1 MSTTLKNAKL
11 QQLHAILAKKGLMD
25 EKATMVQAISDG
37 AHTSSKDLSVGQLS
51 ALITQLNS
59 GAQVVAAP
67 AGDKQRKHIIS
78 MAHEMGWKLPDGKV
92 DMHRINNW
100 CIKYGHLH
108 VRLNDYEG
116 EELSRL
122 VTTFK
127 KKVYAQFIETLKP

>member
-1 MSTTLKNAKL
+1 MTATLKYSKL

-25 EKATMVQAISDG
+25 EKAAMVQAISEG

-51 ALITQLNS
+51 SLISQLNS

-78 MAHEMGWKLPDGKV
+78 MAHEMGWKVEGGRA
-92 DMHRINNW
+92 DMQRINNW

-108 VRLNDYEG
+108 LPLNDYHG
-116 EELSRL
+116 AELSTL

-127 KKVYAQFIETLKP
+127 KKVYAQFINTLKP